1 MTKPKEILDRHLK
14 AFFLMYDIKIADKA
28 IPYLIAAMQKY
39 AEEYHRAELLKLNKS
54 DVISSVCDCK
64 QLENGKIVMC
74 QKCLVNLT
82 GIE

>member
-1 MTKPKEILDRHLK
+1 MTKPKKILDRHLK

-54 DVISSVCDCK
+54 DVISSVCEHDLKYRWMSDGSKLC
-64 QLENGKIVMC
+64 EECGEEI
-74 QKCLVNLT
+74 
-82 GIE
+82 